1 MAAASV
7 PSFERADTSLGR
19 IVLYHAK
26 DGDDTPEV
34 APYPLS
40 SEVQV
45 FAAIVTRVY
54 PRGLVDLMVLDPS
67 KGPMPRWGVPET
79 FSGQDGHWSARPE

>member
-19 IVLYHAK
+19 IVLYYAK
-26 DGDDTPEV
+26 DGDDTPEI

-54 PRGLVDLMVLDPS
+54 GRGVVDLMVLDPS
-67 KGPMPRWGVPET
+67 KGPMPRWAVAET
-79 FSGQDGHWSARPE
+79 ATAQDGHWASRPE